1 MFEKVKGFV
10 STHKMQMI
18 AGGTA
23 AAAGLSTVAFAETPD
38 TTVAVSAV
46 TGAMGDAFAMVG
58 TVLSQIASQPILL
71 LVLAASFIPIGVKV
85 FRMLKHA
92 VK

>member
-1 MFEKVKGFV
+1 MFDKIKGIV

-23 AAAGLSTVAFAETPD
+23 AAAGLSTVAFAEVPSTPV
-38 TTVAVSAV
+38 TVSTV

-71 LVLAASFIPIGVKV
+71 LVLAVSFIPIGVKV
-85 FRMLKHA
+85 FRLLKHA